1 MYHRH
6 SETPDSVV
14 LLLYFVA
21 LSEGEVHKFGEILL
35 MVEINGL
42 VHANSLQML
51 SSSNNINNLV
61 S

>member
-21 LSEGEVHKFGEILL
+21 LSYGEVHKFGEILL
-35 MVEINGL
+35 MVEING
-42 VHANSLQML
+42 
-51 SSSNNINNLV
+51 
-61 S
+61 

>member
-1 MYHRH
+1 MIHRH

-35 MVEINGL
+35 MVEING
-42 VHANSLQML
+42 
-51 SSSNNINNLV
+51 
-61 S
+61 